1 MAGRRGLILGATAAT
16 LVLVAAV
23 AAASPVHIWHSVGFS
38 TRPRPP
44 AGLRL
49 GHGIRGHQPQ
59 GLWSMP
65 SWLDAFVVV
74 LLLLL
79 ALSLAALL
87 AYGYYGWRRSR
98 KESRLLLSEPDP
110 DALEVPDLPERLTK
124 TTADQL
130 AALYQGAPR
139 NAIVECWLA
148 LETAAADVGIPR
160 RAAETSA
167 EFTRRVL
174 GHYVVDGTAI
184 GQLAALYREARFSE
198 HELTETH
205 RRTAIGALEALDAGL
220 RRRLAVADA
229 GNVSG

>member
-1 MAGRRGLILGATAAT
+1 MYGRRELIIGATVAT
-16 LVLVAAV
+16 LAIVAAV
-23 AAASPVHIWHSVGFS
+23 ATASPVHVWHAVGFS
-38 TRPRPP
+38 TQPQRPS
-44 AGLRL
+44 GLRL
-49 GHGIRGHQPQ
+49 GHGRRGQPTHS
-59 GLWSMP
+59 LWSMP

-74 LLLLL
+74 LLALF

-98 KESRLLLSEPDP
+98 KVGRLELSEPDP
-110 DALEVPDLPERLTK
+110 AALDVPDLPERLTR

-148 LETAAADVGIPR
+148 LEAAAADVGIAR

-174 GHYVVDGTAI
+174 GHYVVDSTAI
-184 GQLAALYREARFSE
+184 GELASLYREARFSE

-205 RRTAIGALEALDAGL
+205 RQAAIGALEALDGDL
-220 RRRLAVADA
+220 RRRQAVEDA
-229 GNVSG
+229 ASVGG